1 MAGFSIYQWRSS
13 GRECKL
19 LQSARHPIQQEPMAK
34 PTRIL
39 FLARRYPPHIGG
51 IETHCY
57 ELYTRLKTQSD
68 VRLIANGR
76 TSLVHL
82 AWFIP
87 YCFWIAFWAV
97 LFRRVDAVYF
107 ADGVAGSLAP
117 LLRPLGPA
125 RFILTV
131 YGLEM
136 TYKNPIAR
144 ALMHAGARAC
154 EQVVVISQNSRQI
167 VADAGVPETKIETIY
182 LGVEPR
188 ILSEDERAPIQA
200 RFEEKH
206 ELRFGQDRTL
216 LFFGRQVRRKGMVE
230 FLEKGMPLLDEDIHL
245 FIGGGRNLE
254 TDRIATRRRELGIE
268 DRVTLLGLIPDDE
281 LAMLRACCDLFLM
294 PNIRVPGDVEGFGQ
308 TQLECM
314 YAGTPVVAFAVDA
327 LPESVREGGYL
338 IEPEDYAAF
347 ADQIH
352 NFLAMS
358 PAQQAEEGRRSRAY
372 IEREYTWQQTA
383 AQYMNLFTGRT

>member
-1 MAGFSIYQWRSS
+1 
-13 GRECKL
+13 
-19 LQSARHPIQQEPMAK
+19 MAK

-57 ELYTRLKTQSD
+57 ELYTRLKDQAQ

-76 TSLVHL
+76 DSLVHL

-87 YCFWIAFWAV
+87 YCFFVACWAV
-97 LFRRVDAVYF
+97 LCRRVDTVYF
-107 ADGVAGSLAP
+107 ADGVAGALAP

-154 EQVVVISQNSRQI
+154 EKVVVISQNSRRI
-167 VADAGVPETKIETIY
+167 VADAGVAESKIETIY
-182 LGVEPR
+182 LGVEP
-188 ILSEDERAPIQA
+188 LTLAAEDLAVVKA
-200 RFEEKH
+200 RFEEQYGV
-206 ELRFGQDRTL
+206 RFGKDRTL
-216 LFFGRQVRRKGMVE
+216 LFFGRQVPRKGIVE
-230 FLEKGMPLLDEDIHL
+230 FLEQGMPLLAEDIHL
-245 FIGGGRNLE
+245 FIGGGRNRE
-254 TDRIATRRRELGIE
+254 TERIETRRCELDLA
-268 DRVTLLGLIPDDE
+268 DRVTLLGPIPDDE
-281 LAMLRACCDLFLM
+281 LAMLRTCCDLFLM
-294 PNIRVPGDVEGFGQ
+294 PNRHVPGDVEGFGM

-327 LPESVREGGYL
+327 LTESIREGGYL
-338 IEPEDYAAF
+338 IEPEDYPAF
-347 ADQIH
+347 VEQIH
-352 NFLAMS
+352 RFLALS
-358 PAQQAEEGRRSRAY
+358 PEQRADEGRRCRAY
-372 IEREYTWQQTA
+372 VEREYSWDTTT
-383 AQYMNLFTGRT
+383 AQYIDLFTGRT